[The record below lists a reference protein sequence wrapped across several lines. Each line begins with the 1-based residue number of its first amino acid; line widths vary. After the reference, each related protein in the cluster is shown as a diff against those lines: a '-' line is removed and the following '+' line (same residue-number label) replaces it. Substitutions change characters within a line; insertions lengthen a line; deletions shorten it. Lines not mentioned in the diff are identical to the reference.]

1 MIATESID
9 NNLLIRPVQDVP
21 PGRGIYFVFVDG
33 LEDAGE
39 MAVSREE
46 IIFGVGFRFTAGQPF
61 CLIGPVW
68 AMSTTTARE
77 LVKDLEAAI
86 RWRSATMWTHKRMS
100 HRKLDC
106 LDYPWHPGLAP

>member
-1 MIATESID
+1 
-9 NNLLIRPVQDVP
+9 
-21 PGRGIYFVFVDG
+21 
-33 LEDAGE
+33 

-77 LVKDLEAAI
+77 LVKDIMHAVA
-86 RWRSATMWTHKRMS
+86 KRECNHDDAS
-100 HRKLDC
+100 Q
-106 LDYPWHPGLAP
+106 